1 MIKCDNLYGKFKCT
15 RILKTFFTDHSLPT
29 CTFYFQSFRVSLP
42 KPKHGQSFLVVG
54 FVKGKYVVQY
64 YEAYSHER
72 DMTMCLFHPGFRV
85 MDGLLNRKYFE
96 IFVGQTGKL
105 SV

>member
-1 MIKCDNLYGKFKCT
+1 M
-15 RILKTFFTDHSLPT
+15 
-29 CTFYFQSFRVSLP
+29 
-42 KPKHGQSFLVVG
+42 
-54 FVKGKYVVQY
+54 QY